1 MKFSLSTAF
10 LLAVAPTAL
19 GLQSNYLSD
28 LNGAATSSSPSGNFF
43 QTPTDTMPNMDSMYS
58 SAPTG
63 TNTSPAFVSTPANG
77 SYNAPMAGSSTP
89 SQELLELWS
98 AQVSVELSAS
108 QLYLS
113 ASIWFRNRGYPGM
126 AAWMLDESDEER
138 GHGFAILE
146 FAMKKGFPVVLEALD
161 APRNDWTSPIEV
173 WESIIEAEQTNT
185 QNLMRLAHTANG
197 CGDYAAMAFL
207 DPFHEEQLEAEDKV
221 TGILNKVR
229 YADPALMAQLD
240 HDLGEEEEDH

>member
-10 LLAVAPTAL
+10 LLAVAPSAL
-19 GLQSNYLSD
+19 GLQSNYLSNLSGGMATASSPPSSNFFPD
-28 LNGAATSSSPSGNFF
+28 PAATMIN
-43 QTPTDTMPNMDSMYS
+43 NV
-58 SAPTG
+58 A
-63 TNTSPAFVSTPANG
+63 G
-77 SYNAPMAGSSTP
+77 SFNAPMASSSTP
-89 SQELLELWS
+89 SQQLLDLWS

-113 ASIWFRNRGYPGM
+113 ASIWFRARGYPGM

-146 FAMKKGFPVVLEALD
+146 FAMKKGFPVILEALD
-161 APRNDWTSPIEV
+161 APRRDWETPVQV
-173 WESIIEAEQTNT
+173 WESILEAEQTNT
-185 QNLMRLAHTANG
+185 QNLMRLAHAANG

-221 TGILNKVR
+221 GGILNKVR
-229 YADPALMAQLD
+229 YATPELMAQLD
-240 HDLGEEEEDH
+240 HDLGEEEEDHDH